1 MGKTNRDIS
10 PGATG
15 VVAKN
20 ARGDIKTRSYGA
32 RNTRNGAKVGM
43 GIGVLAAVVSG
54 ELTLIPTAI
63 GGAVVGAAAGWL
75 SRKVLGLTDAE

>member
-1 MGKTNRDIS
+1 
-10 PGATG
+10 
-15 VVAKN
+15 
-20 ARGDIKTRSYGA
+20 
-32 RNTRNGAKVGM
+32 M